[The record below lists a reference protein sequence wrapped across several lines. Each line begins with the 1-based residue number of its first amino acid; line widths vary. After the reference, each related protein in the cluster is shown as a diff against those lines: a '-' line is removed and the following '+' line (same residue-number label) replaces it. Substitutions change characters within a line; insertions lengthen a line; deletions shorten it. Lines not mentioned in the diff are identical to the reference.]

1 MDMGELVANSS
12 FFFDSDPLH
21 VAELEPTVVDGYLDG
36 LRAGGWSGDPRL
48 VRLGYLISAVLWMGA
63 TLPGWAAWMVPDD
76 SGVNVQAMFGQPRE
90 TVLAGWVSLTEFLM
104 ERADEAR
111 SLMRGLYGM

>member
-1 MDMGELVANSS
+1 
-12 FFFDSDPLH
+12 
-21 VAELEPTVVDGYLDG
+21 
-36 LRAGGWSGDPRL
+36 
-48 VRLGYLISAVLWMGA
+48 MGA